1 MKPDWTYIDGED
13 DIERFIEGAIAEL
26 ETLCPLETS
35 FDERENLEEISLT
48 KFALTMLLEEIR
60 EHRDVSPFYIL
71 EEFSE
76 RMYDYSYQAR
86 DPEVGRV
93 FEVACNT
100 ARTVL
105 LEAI

>member
-1 MKPDWTYIDGED
+1 MKPDWMYIDSED
-13 DIERFIEGAIAEL
+13 DIEGFIEGAISEL
-26 ETLCPLETS
+26 ETLSPLESS
-35 FDERENLEEISLT
+35 FDDRENFEQISLT

-86 DPEVGRV
+86 SPEISRV
-93 FEVACNT
+93 FDVAYDT

-105 LEAI
+105 KEAI